1 MAPKILLGCS
11 TNAKRVNLLL
21 HGITQCVVD
30 HAMTLDRRLAIE
42 GVAND
47 EQVEMSAPGF
57 CAFVSGM
64 LVADVFNVNI
74 LGARASVSRSRIMV
88 TRSG

>member
-1 MAPKILLGCS
+1 MWPLKFFRSVS

-30 HAMTLDRRLAIE
+30 HAMTLDRRLASE

-64 LVADVFNVNI
+64 LVADVLNI
-74 LGARASVSRSRIMV
+74 DVLRS
-88 TRSG
+88 

>member
-1 MAPKILLGCS
+1 MWPLKFFWGVS

-42 GVAND
+42 AAND

-64 LVADVFNVNI
+64 LVVTSSTSMSS
-74 LGARASVSRSRIMV
+74 GASASVSRSRIMV